1 MIDPA
6 DLTEA
11 PPPDSFAS
19 TESETG
25 IIRAAAILAVGNVAQ
40 RLLGMAREIVKANLF
55 GASGLLSAFEIAVY
69 VPTNLFELMI
79 GGMINSALVPVFSD
93 YAKPERRAELWAV
106 LSTVLSVATVVMV
119 LLVGIVEL
127 LAPQIAGL
135 LGANNFQ
142 DPQLAAVS
150 VSLMRLS
157 APAILFLSIA
167 SILSG
172 ALYALKR
179 FTLPA
184 FTAAVFNASM
194 VVAMLLW
201 PAYIQSLVWGL
212 LIGSVLQ
219 VVIQLPVLRDAR
231 LRWRLDWRDQVIRR
245 ILGLYAP
252 IVAGLLITQIGL
264 GITINLATRTGDAS
278 LTYMRYATTLYQFP
292 LGLVVTA
299 LSIATLPTLSQQ
311 ATGRLSEFKATLAG
325 GIRLVGVLILPA
337 AAGLFVLALPII
349 TLLFNHGEFT
359 AADAQ
364 TTATVLRYYL
374 LGLPF
379 AAIDQMLVFASYAR
393 KDTLHPAMVGV
404 LSIFVYVVV
413 AGLLLEPYGLL
424 SLMIADAIKHCVHVA
439 LMIWILRRHAVAL
452 AGYGILRTLA
462 KSMLA
467 ALATGG
473 AAYATLTFLE
483 ASEIP
488 SLVPGRLLEVLL
500 PGLAGVLAF
509 AGSVYLLDISDAKH
523 FRQRLRRANA

>member
-1 MIDPA
+1 MIEPA
-6 DLTEA
+6 EFSEA
-11 PPPDSFAS
+11 PPADPFAG

-25 IIRAAAILAVGNVAQ
+25 IIRAAAILAAGNVAQ

-55 GASGLLSAFEIAVY
+55 GATGLLSAFEIAVY

-106 LSTVLSVATVVMV
+106 LSTVLSVATVIMSA
-119 LLVGIVEL
+119 LVGVVVL

-135 LGANNFQ
+135 LGAQNFQ

-167 SILSG
+167 SIISG

-184 FTAAVFNASM
+184 FTAAIFNASI

-201 PAYIQSLVWGL
+201 PAHIQSLVYGL
-212 LIGSVLQ
+212 LIGAGLQ
-219 VVIQLPVLRDAR
+219 IVIQLPAMRDAR
-231 LRWRLDWRDQVIRR
+231 FQWRLDWREPVIRR
-245 ILGLYAP
+245 ILKLYAP
-252 IVAGLLITQIGL
+252 IVVGLLITQIGL

-278 LTYMRYATTLYQFP
+278 LTFMRYATTLYQFP

-311 ATGRLSEFKATLAG
+311 ANGHLSEFKATLAG
-325 GIRLVGVLILPA
+325 GIRLVGVLIFPA
-337 AAGLFVLALPII
+337 SAGLFVLALPII

-359 AADAQ
+359 AGDAQ
-364 TTATVLRYYL
+364 TTATVLRFYL

-393 KDTLHPAMVGV
+393 KDTLRPAMVGV
-404 LSIFVYVVV
+404 FSIFVYVVV
-413 AGLLLEPYGLL
+413 AGLLLETYGLL
-424 SLMIADAIKHCVHVA
+424 SLMIADAVKHCVHTT

-452 AGYGILRTLA
+452 SGYGILRTMG
-462 KSMLA
+462 KSILA

-473 AAYATLTFLE
+473 AALAVLSLLGTTV
-483 ASEIP
+483 IP
-488 SLVPGRLLEVLL
+488 SWLPDRWLDVLL

-509 AGSVYLLDISDAKH
+509 TGMVYLLDISDAKYI
-523 FRQRLRRANA
+523 RQRLRRPSG